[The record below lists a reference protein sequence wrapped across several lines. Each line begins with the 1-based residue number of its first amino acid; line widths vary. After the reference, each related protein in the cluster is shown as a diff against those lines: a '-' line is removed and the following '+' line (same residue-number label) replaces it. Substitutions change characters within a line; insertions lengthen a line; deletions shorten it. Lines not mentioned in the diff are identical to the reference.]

1 MLGLLENLSTT
12 GVMITLMLVMVC
24 APFLELLLRRRMLQ
38 RWFKSSDSIV
48 NYVQMLT
55 VFYGLLLGLVAIDL
69 WQKQDAAELNAIAE
83 SDQVR
88 ILNGLAQ
95 YFPSDDAGV
104 VSVALG
110 DYTQGVIKK
119 EWPRMMTGN
128 AGVMFEASPGLDLVR
143 DTVMDL
149 PVTTMKQQALMED
162 MLASYNTIVEAR
174 QQRLLDSERRL
185 PAVLWIVL
193 LLGALFIWFATWFIP
208 SEYLRSQLLLSSITS
223 GYLFLLVYL
232 VIVLEHPFIGAWRVD
247 SSTFQHVLQTFH

>member
-1 MLGLLENLSTT
+1 MIGFLENLSS
-12 GVMITLMLVMVC
+12 GGLIITLMCVMVC
-24 APFLELLLRRRMLQ
+24 GPFLELILRRRMLQ

-48 NYVQMLT
+48 SYVQMLT

-88 ILNGLAQ
+88 ILDGLAQ
-95 YFPSDDAGV
+95 YFPSGDAGV

-110 DYTQGVIKK
+110 DYTQAVIKK
-119 EWPRMMTGN
+119 EWPNMLTGN

-143 DTVMDL
+143 DTIMDL
-149 PVTTMKQQALMED
+149 PVTTMKQQALMEQ
-162 MLASYNTIVEAR
+162 MLTSYNSIVQDR

-193 LLGALFIWFATWFIP
+193 LLGAVFIWVATWFIP
-208 SEYLRSQLLLSSITS
+208 SQYLRSQLLLSSITS
-223 GYLFLLVYL
+223 GYLYLLVYL
-232 VIVLEHPFIGAWRVD
+232 VVVLEHPFIGAWRVD
-247 SSTFQHVLQTFH
+247 ATTFQHVLQTFH